1 MARLLL
7 KARTY
12 ESSRD
17 SVAVGN
23 VNRQSPPS
31 VTAGSIG
38 TNLGDTVTE
47 LRCAH
52 LAVCNRQVKIMR

>member
-1 MARLLL
+1 MAKLLL

-23 VNRQSPPS
+23 VNRQSLPS

-38 TNLGDTVTE
+38 ANLGDHCY
-47 LRCAH
+47 RI
-52 LAVCNRQVKIMR
+52 AVCPLGGM